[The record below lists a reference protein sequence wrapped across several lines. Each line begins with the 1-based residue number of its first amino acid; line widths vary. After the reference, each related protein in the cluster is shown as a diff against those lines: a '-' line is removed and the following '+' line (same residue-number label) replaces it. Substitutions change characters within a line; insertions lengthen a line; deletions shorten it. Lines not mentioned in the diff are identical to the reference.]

1 LKRILIGIPTAND
14 IHPQTFKS
22 IYDQIIPAGYKA
34 DFQFFYGYNVDQVR
48 NLIADW
54 TVKGFDYLFAVDHDV
69 SFAPDTI
76 MKLLAHDKP
85 AVSGLYRQRLE
96 PQAIEVYD
104 MNLARI
110 PWSHLKG
117 RGLVQVG
124 GFGLGCVLIKKE
136 VFATVGYPQFV
147 YYDAL
152 DHKDTFSEDLDFCR
166 KATRK
171 GFTMWADTSIVCGH
185 HGHKVF
191 TIVDEA
197 PPVVENPEK
206 KRLRELGAMRLLPQI
221 HTQYL
226 ASMKNDGLEPKV
238 IYDIGA
244 CVLHWTNEAK
254 TVWPN
259 SQYVL
264 FEAMDATK
272 FLYEEGNYLHNC
284 GLLSSEDEKVIS
296 FYENTEHPGGNSVY
310 KENIVLSPRA
320 DELFPEEKKV
330 RKISMTL
337 DTVVNE
343 NNFPMPDLIKMDI
356 QGAEL
361 DVLKGAANVLKN
373 CNHVILEL
381 QHVDYNFGAP
391 KSEEVIEYMKGL
403 GFSTAGMFCGSS
415 ALDVDGDYHF
425 TRD

>member
-1 LKRILIGIPTAND
+1 
-14 IHPQTFKS
+14 
-22 IYDQIIPAGYKA
+22 
-34 DFQFFYGYNVDQVR
+34 
-48 NLIADW
+48 
-54 TVKGFDYLFAVDHDV
+54 
-69 SFAPDTI
+69 
-76 MKLLAHDKP
+76 
-85 AVSGLYRQRLE
+85 
-96 PQAIEVYD
+96 
-104 MNLARI
+104 
-110 PWSHLKG
+110 
-117 RGLVQVG
+117 
-124 GFGLGCVLIKKE
+124 
-136 VFATVGYPQFV
+136 
-147 YYDAL
+147 
-152 DHKDTFSEDLDFCR
+152 
-166 KATRK
+166 
-171 GFTMWADTSIVCGH
+171 
-185 HGHKVF
+185 
-191 TIVDEA
+191 
-197 PPVVENPEK
+197 
-206 KRLRELGAMRLLPQI
+206 
-221 HTQYL
+221 
-226 ASMKNDGLEPKV
+226 MKNDGLEPKV

-337 DTVVNE
+337 DTVVKE

-415 ALDVDGDYHF
+415 VLDVDGDYHF